1 MTEIPKQRR
10 IRADALRNRELILN
24 AAIDLLVKDGPTVA
38 LEQIARRAGVG
49 IATLYRHFPDRTV
62 LLRHVA
68 MDVLRQSAEAAKAA
82 LAEEPDAFTGLAR
95 YLHDAIDIRI
105 GTIMPILAERVL
117 NDEELNEARD
127 ASQNAL
133 AALVKAAHD
142 EGSLR
147 PDVGSGD
154 IGLLMIRMTPPL
166 PVDISPEDNHRLSHR
181 QLELVLDGLLRFLAV
196 DSLPGRPLEIDE
208 LGFIPQDADGEYKQV
223 LDSGPIRCRRTADPD
238 LSPGHAVDSGGR
250 STTNGS

>member
-1 MTEIPKQRR
+1 MTQVPKQRR
-10 IRADALRNRELILN
+10 TRSDALRNREQILH
-24 AAIDLLVKDGPTVA
+24 ATVDLLVKDGPTVA
-38 LEQIARRAGVG
+38 LETIARRAGVG

-62 LLRHVA
+62 LLRQVA
-68 MDVLRQSAEAAKAA
+68 IDVLRQSALAAKAA
-82 LAEEPDAFTGLAR
+82 LAEEPDAFTALAR

-105 GTIMPILAERVL
+105 GVVMPILAARVL
-117 NDEELNEARD
+117 MDTELDAARD

-196 DSLPGRPLEIDE
+196 DSLPGRPLELDE
-208 LGFIPQDADGEYKQV
+208 LGFIPQDDDGQFKEV
-223 LDSGPIRCRRTADPD
+223 LDGGPIRCRRTV
-238 LSPGHAVDSGGR
+238 SQGSGVDTAGR